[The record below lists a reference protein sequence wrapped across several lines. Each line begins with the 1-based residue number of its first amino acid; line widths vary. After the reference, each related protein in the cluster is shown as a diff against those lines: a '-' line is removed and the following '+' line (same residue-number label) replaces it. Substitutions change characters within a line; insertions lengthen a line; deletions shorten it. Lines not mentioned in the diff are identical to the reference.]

1 MRAREADI
9 MLPTHAGVEM
19 GGHSQVVLPTGD
31 VVAMAGSDEQVLSVE
46 VDMSVVGDYRTSF
59 PVLRDRRLPLG

>member
-1 MRAREADI
+1 
-9 MLPTHAGVEM
+9 VEM
-19 GGHSQVVLPTGD
+19 GGHSQIVLPTGD
-31 VVAMAGSDEQVLSVE
+31 VVAMAGSDEQVLSVQ

>member
-1 MRAREADI
+1 
-9 MLPTHAGVEM
+9 M

-46 VDMSVVGDYRTSF
+46 VDMGLVGDYRTSF
-59 PVLRDRRLPLG
+59 PVLRDRRLPLV